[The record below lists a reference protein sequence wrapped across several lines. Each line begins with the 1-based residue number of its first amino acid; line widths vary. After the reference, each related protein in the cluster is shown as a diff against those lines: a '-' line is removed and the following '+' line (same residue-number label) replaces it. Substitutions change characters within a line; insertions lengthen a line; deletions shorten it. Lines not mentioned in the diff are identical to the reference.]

1 MNTAALDTLGNKIA
15 HDALVA
21 LIRLCP
27 EIKTASEA
35 RQESACAAMRAESKD
50 TINQLIDDATDAPGV
65 SHIAYQTAV
74 LSLAHA
80 GIKALRS
87 A

>member
-1 MNTAALDTLGNKIA
+1 MNTTVLDTLANKLA

-27 EIKTASEA
+27 EIRTASEA
-35 RQESACAAMRAESKD
+35 RKEAVCAGMRTVSKD
-50 TINQLIDDATDAPGV
+50 TINQLMDDAADAPGV

-74 LSLAHA
+74 LNIAHA
-80 GIKALRS
+80 GIKTLRS